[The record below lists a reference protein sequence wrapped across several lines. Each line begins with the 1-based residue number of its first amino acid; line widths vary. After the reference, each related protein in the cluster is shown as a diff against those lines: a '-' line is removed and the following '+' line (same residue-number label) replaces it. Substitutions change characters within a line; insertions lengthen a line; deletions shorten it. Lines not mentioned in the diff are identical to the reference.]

1 MMQRHVGIQHSNP
14 PKAKTHTI
22 GKKAKGIK
30 PRAFMRRV

>member
-1 MMQRHVGIQHSNP
+1 MYAYGTAIPQ
-14 PKAKTHTI
+14 KAKTHTI